1 VVAMSGVRL
10 ESGPAQADRNWHLAR
25 AVLFLA
31 FAGYFIYD
39 GAIGYPNRIRTN
51 AEEKLAAP
59 THFNGALRWEDL
71 EDKPL
76 KPDYDAMQ
84 ATNPVSREQVVS
96 LLGEPTLTKGSEVFF
111 VSRYGYGKVTMMG
124 TRVGKIDE
132 WVSWYKTQAEVQGQF
147 YWALLPGLIGLY
159 FLWRLYK
166 AVTLRVVL
174 DDAGMVYAGQRI
186 PYAQMVAL
194 RDYSPKGWID
204 LYYKDGETERK
215 LRLDHEKVAKFD
227 EIVELICQEKG
238 FRNEVRIAREEK
250 HRREADDAAAKA
262 AEESE
267 ADADAARDE

>member
-1 VVAMSGVRL
+1 MSGLRL

-71 EDKPL
+71 RDTPL

-84 ATNPVSREQVVS
+84 ATNPVSREQVVA
-96 LLGEPTLTKGSEVFF
+96 LLGEPALTKGSEAYY
-111 VSRYGYGKVTMMG
+111 VSRYGYGKITMMG

-132 WVSWYKTQAEVQGQF
+132 WVPWYKTQAEVQGQF

-159 FLWRLYK
+159 FVWKLYK

-174 DDAGMVYAGQRI
+174 DDEGMVYAGQRVS
-186 PYAQMVAL
+186 YAQMVAL

-204 LYYKDGETERK
+204 LYYKDGDTERK

-250 HRREADDAAAKA
+250 QRREADDAAAKA
-262 AEESE
+262 AEEAE
-267 ADADAARDE
+267 TDADAARDE